1 MSDEEQKFTDL
12 TGKTLAG
19 YTLVEKVG
27 KGGMATVYKAFQVSL
42 NRDIA
47 IKVLSPYYAELDSSF
62 RPRFAREAQAI
73 AKLRHPNILL
83 VIDFGEQDGYGY
95 LVMEYVPAGTLKDL
109 LENRSLTLRE
119 VSTLIGQV
127 ASALDHAHQQGIV
140 HRDVKPSNVLLP
152 KPDWAL
158 LTDFGL
164 AHMMGGSML
173 TQSGLSV
180 GTPAYMSPEQGSGHA
195 VDHRSDIYSLGVML
209 YEMVVGQLPYSAET
223 PMAVVVKHIVDPLP
237 ILAES
242 GVDVPEELQTV
253 ILKAIAK
260 NPDDRYQ
267 TAGELAA
274 DLAEIAADYPDWA
287 APEPDARRYDKTTR
301 MLPGESK
308 RTSPAATKRAMG
320 PVAKKKT
327 KSNLPLLGGLFGA
340 LIALALFVLVGTAG
354 FFGYRAYQ
362 AANPPTPTLTPT
374 ATVPPSP
381 SPAPSLTP
389 TVALPSGTLLFEDDF
404 SDPDSGWDRTPG
416 GRTNREDGYT
426 DYTEDGTYH
435 IAIVPDEYIFWANP
449 GLRVRDVAME
459 VDARLVSG
467 STDNNFGLICSYVD
481 EENYLYAAIS
491 NEGYYSFWEQFRGN
505 WELLGNE
512 EKESEL
518 IPQDNTPV
526 RIGLIC
532 EGDSMSLY
540 VDGILLDV
548 VDGLELVE
556 GDVGLIAETFTG
568 GGTEIEFD
576 NFRATVP

>member
-1 MSDEEQKFTDL
+1 MSTEEQKFTDL

-83 VIDFGEQDGYGY
+83 VIDFGEQDGFGY

-109 LENRSLTLRE
+109 LDTRSLTLRE
-119 VSTLIGQV
+119 ISTLIGQV

-242 GVDVPEELQTV
+242 GVDVPEELQNV

-287 APEPDARRYDKTTR
+287 APEPSERRYDKTTR

-308 RTSPAATKRAMG
+308 RTSPAATKQAQR
-320 PVAKKKT
+320 PVVKKKT

-340 LIALALFVLVGTAG
+340 LIALALFALVGTAG

-416 GRTNREDGYT
+416 GRSNREDGYT

-435 IAIVPDEYIFWANP
+435 IQIVPTEYIFWANP

-467 STDNNFGLICSYVD
+467 STDNNFGLICSYRD

-491 NEGYYSFWEQFRGN
+491 SQGYYSFWEQFRGN

-512 EKESEL
+512 EKQSDL
-518 IPQDNTPV
+518 IPLDNSFV